1 MSLEPIVPTANGR
14 VDERSRLILPVAV
27 SGKRVWTTD
36 KDGKFTADR
45 LAPGSYRPEV
55 GGWGGATVRLNPR
68 LSACD
73 KIRSNEV
80 NVKRERLTQI
90 VLVIVGLVNLSLIY
104 FLYMDLRHSSWL
116 LERKNEVEPMFL
128 SFFIPVGVFLL
139 MAARRP
145 SEHRSMIALA
155 AWWNISHGVVM
166 AIQTVEA
173 WIHSV
178 HRNFTDVIVFLV
190 IGVVLLALLPAKR
203 RAVAPGVA

>member
-1 MSLEPIVPTANGR
+1 M
-14 VDERSRLILPVAV
+14 
-27 SGKRVWTTD
+27 
-36 KDGKFTADR
+36 
-45 LAPGSYRPEV
+45 
-55 GGWGGATVRLNPR
+55 
-68 LSACD
+68 
-73 KIRSNEV
+73 
-80 NVKRERLTQI
+80 KRERLTQI
-90 VLVIVGLVNLSLIY
+90 VLVIVGLLNLAQIY

-116 LERKNEVEPMFL
+116 LERKNECGPMFL

-173 WIHSV
+173 RIHSV
-178 HRNFTDVIVFLV
+178 HRSFTDVIVVLV

-203 RAVAPGVA
+203 EAVTPGVA